1 MGSHGDKGPS
11 AIYSIYC
18 CAGTG
23 PTAPSSISAT
33 TPRKCGTDPYFT
45 WAEPRGA
52 IRAKLSKARA
62 RRKYGKR
69 GLSPISPNHLSA
81 QAIRSHREPWLLAAS
96 AGLNHLSAQ
105 AIVALYAQ
113 RMRIEQ
119 SFRDAK
125 NLRFGLGLE
134 ATRSR
139 SAQRLEMLLHIA
151 HLASFVQRLI
161 DEDAKRRQLELNLV
175 SALRAKRAE
184 VSGLTLGR
192 RILDAPT
199 SWLHR
204 LKPWRAIGPL
214 TAQGANACA
223 AS

>member
-1 MGSHGDKGPS
+1 VAFATEALLPALDNFDLAQAQARDLGPAS
-11 AIYSIYC
+11 YVRSNPIAVRLVL
-18 CAGTG
+18 AKQ
-23 PTAPSSISAT
+23 APQG
-33 TPRKCGTDPYFT
+33 RN
-45 WAEPRGA
+45 R
-52 IRAKLSKARA
+52 LSV
-62 RRKYGKR
+62 YGKPCKGR
-69 GLSPISPNHLSA
+69 SSTRSA
-81 QAIRSHREPWLLAAS
+81 RSHREPWLLAAS

-175 SALRAKRAE
+175 SALRAKHAE

-192 RILDAPT
+192 RILDAQT